1 MYCSSCGFNQTDR
14 ESNYCSGCG
23 RSLTGGDHVTSH
35 FQNARQP
42 LHYNQVYAVSMRK
55 NGLKV
60 GGKMI
65 LAGLILVPLFGVL
78 SEMFS
83 VNPVLAGLAALVC
96 FWGGFLRMIY
106 AAIFE
111 GNETESLEQ
120 KVVRFYMKH
129 FKRQKARTA
138 LPPESVNFSNVSYSK
153 QGMWREN
160 PDSGDRNGSG
170 NRW

>member
-1 MYCSSCGFNQTDR
+1 MFCSTCGFDQTGR

-23 RSLTGGDHVTSH
+23 RSMTGKDNSALQFH
-35 FQNARQP
+35 FGHQP
-42 LHYNQVYAVSMRK
+42 VYHNQVPMVSMRK
-55 NGLKV
+55 NGLKL

-65 LAGLILVPLFGVL
+65 MGGLILVPLLGIL
-78 SEMFS
+78 SEIFRL
-83 VNPVLAGLAALVC
+83 NPVFAGLAALIC

-120 KVVRFYMKH
+120 KVLRFFKKH
-129 FKRQKARTA
+129 IKRQKTPAA
-138 LPPESVNFSNVSYSK
+138 LPQESVNYANVSYSK
-153 QGMWREN
+153 HGMWREN
-160 PDSGDRNGSG
+160 PESGSGNGSG